1 MPAPASDA
9 HRHRPGPL
17 KLLLAA
23 VLLVSPMLVLL
34 ERRMYEERSSP
45 AVAVDA
51 PATALEREAG
61 PAAPGAAAAARGAP
75 AAARGAAPS
84 PGGGPRTQVF
94 LHSHG
99 RSGSTIAEALLF
111 STTNVFYLDEPL
123 KYLKVERLARSGAH
137 SLTRSL
143 ARSLARPL
151 ARSPARSRTHAL
163 ARSRWRRARRAWTA

>member
-1 MPAPASDA
+1 MRRPLAALAAMLVALAGLSLLLFLRPPRAASD
-9 HRHRPGPL
+9 
-17 KLLLAA
+17 
-23 VLLVSPMLVLL
+23 S
-34 ERRMYEERSSP
+34 
-45 AVAVDA
+45 
-51 PATALEREAG
+51 
-61 PAAPGAAAAARGAP
+61 
-75 AAARGAAPS
+75 
-84 PGGGPRTQVF
+84 GGGSVVL

-137 SLTRSL
+137 SPARSL
-143 ARSLARPL
+143 ARSL